1 MPGVV
6 GSRKHDA
13 HHHPRLRPQ
22 GDTIY
27 TKEEVDQAIA
37 KALGD
42 FRRSLAFKSAVET
55 IMVDALEASNKSS

>member
-1 MPGVV
+1 MPITIQD
-6 GSRKHDA
+6 SEHKEH
-13 HHHPRLRPQ
+13 
-22 GDTIY
+22 TIY
-27 TKEEVDQAIA
+27 TKEEVDQAIV